1 MSFRPTTEA
10 FAYVKPQLRHVH
22 DESGDSLG
30 RVALLGASGAI
41 GHVLEREI
49 ARRAIAHRVVGRTL
63 ATLQREFPAADA
75 TVADFFTGDG
85 VSEAVAGI
93 DTVFYLA
100 GAPYT
105 EFYKHPV
112 MVKNALAAAEAAG
125 VKRFVHVAP
134 VYSYGPATLRPVP
147 ESQPHVPNTRKGR
160 FRLEQERAV
169 LNRSGAMRTMV
180 VHLPDFYGPWAELS
194 YANVFMREAIA
205 GKTASWIGPLDT
217 RREFVYVPDVPA
229 PLLQLASDDGAYGRC
244 WNVGGTEIAARDF
257 ADAVFVAAGL
267 PAKYRSVPK
276 FALQALGLVQP
287 LMREVAEMYYLF
299 DSNFVLDD
307 SALRARLGD
316 VPKTPVARGLEET
329 AAWMRTH

>member
-1 MSFRPTTEA
+1 M
-10 FAYVKPQLRHVH
+10 
-22 DESGDSLG
+22 
-30 RVALLGASGAI
+30 
-41 GHVLEREI
+41 
-49 ARRAIAHRVVGRTL
+49 L

-75 TVADFFTGDG
+75 ATADFFTGDG
-85 VSEAVAGI
+85 LSEAAAGI

-112 MVKNALAAAEAAG
+112 MIKNALAAAEAAG
-125 VKRFVHVAP
+125 VRRFVHVAP
-134 VYSYGPATLRPVP
+134 IYSYGPPTTRPVP

-169 LNRSGAMRTMV
+169 LDRSGTMRTIV

-194 YANVFMREAIA
+194 YANAFMREAIA
-205 GKTASWIGPLDT
+205 GKTASWIGPLGA

-229 PLLQLASDDGAYGRC
+229 PLLQLASDEGAYGRC
-244 WNVGGTEIAARDF
+244 WNLGGTQILARDF
-257 ADAVFVAAGL
+257 AGGVFSAVGQA
-267 PAKYRSVPK
+267 PKYRSVPK
-276 FALQALGLVQP
+276 VALQAIGLFQP
-287 LMREVAEMYYLF
+287 LMREVAEMYYIF
-299 DSNFVLDD
+299 DSDFVLDD

-316 VPKTPVARGLEET
+316 LPKTPVRRALEET